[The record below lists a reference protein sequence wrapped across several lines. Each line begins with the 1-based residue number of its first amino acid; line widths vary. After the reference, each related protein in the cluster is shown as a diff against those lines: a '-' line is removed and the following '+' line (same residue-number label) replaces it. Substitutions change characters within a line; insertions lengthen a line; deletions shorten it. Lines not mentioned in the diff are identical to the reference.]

1 MSEQGPGVQRWK
13 APYFKRP
20 AEHLLTTD
28 PVEQEALAHEKG
40 FDLGKKEGLE
50 SGRAE
55 AEQTVRHMAVL
66 LESMAHPF
74 LDLDHLVTKEL
85 TQLSMLIARQVIR
98 RELSINS
105 DVVTD
110 IVDEAMRTLS
120 RLEGDIEIYLNP
132 ADMVLVRELATESLE
147 GVSWSLVEDPNMLAG
162 GCRIKTPLSL
172 VDASVEKQMELV
184 FGKLL
189 ESCEN
194 KLDY

>member
-13 APYFKRP
+13 APYFNRP
-20 AEHLLTTD
+20 VEQVLTTD
-28 PVEQEALAHEKG
+28 PVEQEALAYERG
-40 FDLGKKEGLE
+40 FDLGKREGLE

-55 AEQTVRHMAVL
+55 ATQTVSQMAALV
-66 LESMAHPF
+66 ESMVHPF

-85 TQLSMLIARQVIR
+85 TQMAMLIARQVIR

-132 ADMVLVRELATESLE
+132 ADMALVKELATESLK
-147 GVSWSLVEDPNMLAG
+147 GVSWSLVADPNMLAG
-162 GCRIKTPLSL
+162 GCRVKTPLSL

-184 FGKLL
+184 FGQLL
-189 ESCEN
+189 GSCEN
-194 KLDY
+194 KLEY